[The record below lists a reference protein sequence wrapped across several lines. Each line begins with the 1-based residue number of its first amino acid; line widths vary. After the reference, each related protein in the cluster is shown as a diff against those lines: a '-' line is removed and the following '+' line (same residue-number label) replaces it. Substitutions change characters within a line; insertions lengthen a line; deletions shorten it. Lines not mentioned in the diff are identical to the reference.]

1 MKELQNTSA
10 DLLEFSSTEII
21 FSLLQVCLFEHT
33 FDIGIHI

>member
-21 FSLLQVCLFEHT
+21 FSLFQAFATVKRAHF
-33 FDIGIHI
+33 